1 MADQTSDENRP
12 YEFSF
17 NIVDFQHRYEK
28 KDSNGIITGEY
39 GFITAD
45 GVYHE
50 TGYATD
56 ENGDFIITRMTYRR
70 IKSCKFKGYSLLRVE
85 RINFTKIQVKDA
97 QEIFKDRPE
106 AAKKLAEA
114 VARACSACKIT
125 VKTASTTQTPPTV
138 ATSTH
143 QRTMS
148 PLLQAMM
155 KVLVENKRKGDLPG
169 GVNEIPRDPKDLSN
183 ERRGKSLSYELVK
196 NMVDSAKKFIKEAG
210 ATDSNSKKMVLNDQT
225 LEKVANDLYY
235 RFNYTITSHEHQED
249 GYRSGSKDGSYRAQ
263 SENGVDTRVKYL
275 SNEFGHQPNV
285 SFVRNTDPTSNE
297 KERLKGYS
305 FLWYWS

>member
-28 KDSNGIITGEY
+28 K
-39 GFITAD
+39 
-45 GVYHE
+45 
-50 TGYATD
+50 
-56 ENGDFIITRMTYRR
+56 
-70 IKSCKFKGYSLLRVE
+70 
-85 RINFTKIQVKDA
+85 VKDA

-138 ATSTH
+138 ATSTY

-155 KVLVENKRKGDLPG
+155 KVLVEDKRKGDLPG
-169 GVNEIPRDPKDLSN
+169 GINEIPRDPKDLSN
-183 ERRGKSLSYELVK
+183 ERRGKSLSHELVK
-196 NMVDSAKKFIKEAG
+196 NMVDSAKRFIKEEES
-210 ATDSNSKKMVLNDQT
+210 TDSNSKKMVLNDQT

-235 RFNYTITSHEHQED
+235 RFNYTITSHEHQEN

-285 SFVRNTDPTSNE
+285 SFVRNANATSNE
-297 KERLKGYS
+297 NERLKGYS
-305 FLWYWS
+305 FHWYWF